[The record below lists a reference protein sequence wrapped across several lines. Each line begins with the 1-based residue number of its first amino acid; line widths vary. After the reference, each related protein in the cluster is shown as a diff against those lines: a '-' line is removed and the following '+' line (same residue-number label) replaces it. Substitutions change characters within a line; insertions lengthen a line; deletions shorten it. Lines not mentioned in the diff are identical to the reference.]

1 MILVD
6 VSDCSAGYLDQ
17 INKLKNRKCD
27 QVEKQLWN
35 KVGTSQFGTKRQYDW
50 WISKILSSFL
60 GNTKKMENFFY
71 I

>member
-35 KVGTSQFGTKRQYDW
+35 KVGTSQFGTKRQYD
-50 WISKILSSFL
+50 
-60 GNTKKMENFFY
+60 
-71 I
+71 